1 MLGINKNATDDEIK
15 KAYKVMAKKYHPDLN
30 KTPEAAEK
38 MKEINAAYDVL
49 KDPEKRARY
58 DQFGDEN
65 FGGGNPNY
73 GKGGPSAEDIF
84 SGFGGFGG
92 GMEDILRNFFGG
104 QA

>member
-15 KAYKVMAKKYHPDLN
+15 KAYKSMAKKYHPDLN
-30 KTPEAAEK
+30 KSPDAAEK

-65 FGGGNPNY
+65 IGGGAGGWGP
-73 GKGGPSAEDIF
+73 GGPGGGFQGRPEDI
-84 SGFGGFGG
+84 SATACS
-92 GMEDILRNFFGG
+92 MTY
-104 QA
+104 